1 MPIIVDS
8 HPTDHV
14 WSNDANDG
22 IRASEF
28 PKHPKRSKPVRIPKS
43 RMVLCERDARCDYVV
58 MIGFKNR
65 LLEKKIGCWL

>member
-1 MPIIVDS
+1 MPIIVAS

-14 WSNDANDG
+14 WSNDASDG

-28 PKHPKRSKPVRIPKS
+28 PKLLKRLKPVRIPKS
-43 RMVLCERDARCDYVV
+43 RMVLSERDARCDHVV

-65 LLEKKIGCWL
+65 LLEKK